1 MPLSSKLHKLLAAIF
16 LSLTLNVSAD
26 NFPDGYI
33 QSQISTA
40 KQGLTVN
47 LEQIA
52 PGELLT
58 VEYVGRPIF
67 IYRRTPTDIHNIEN
81 VNVNMLADA
90 ESNRLSSSILS
101 EYGSTSSAVWTRL
114 LILGK
119 KIALINSFR
128 SIEKNLLVVAGWSPE
143 SGCALVWVKPR
154 DRTSKGEIFRDPCT
168 GAQFD
173 AAGRIFKSELSTV
186 AGKRDAWYNLAVP
199 PYRVEKS
206 GKLVIGPTPSESIPE
221 LNFSHDELYLDK
233 TPTKLLMYAARYN
246 DMETVK
252 AALKAGA
259 NVNYFKLGE
268 GSPIDAAVIGS
279 SMEIIELLVKHGA
292 MRTPNTINAALFLG
306 RYEILQIVK

>member
-1 MPLSSKLHKLLAAIF
+1 MVAAI
-16 LSLTLNVSAD
+16 LLYVTLNASAD

-33 QSQISTA
+33 QNQISTA
-40 KQGLTVN
+40 KQGITVN
-47 LEQIA
+47 FEKIP

-67 IYRRTPTDIHNIEN
+67 IYRRTPTDIRDIEN
-81 VNVNMLADA
+81 FNAITLADA
-90 ESNRLSSSILS
+90 ENKRLSSSILS

-119 KIALINSFR
+119 HIASINQYR
-128 SIEKNLLVVAGWSPE
+128 SIEKNILVIAGWSSE
-143 SGCALVWVKPR
+143 SGCALVWVKPQ

-168 GAQFD
+168 EAQFD
-173 AAGRIFKSELSTV
+173 AAGRIFNSTLTTLR
-186 AGKRDAWYNLAVP
+186 GKRDAWYNLGVP
-199 PYRVEKS
+199 PYRVEKG
-206 GKLVIGPTPSESIPE
+206 GKLIIGPHPGEPIPE
-221 LNFSHDELYLDK
+221 LNFSRDELYLDK

-246 DMETVK
+246 DIETVK

-279 SMEIIELLVKHGA
+279 STEIIQLLVEHGA